1 MDNTSWF
8 MPLNGVCKYR
18 MLPTALILQTANA
31 RDGGMEMKQVTN
43 IPPVRELLVA
53 ITSVLRRW
61 NDPIH
66 GIVSDLV

>member
-1 MDNTSWF
+1 MGYASTECF
-8 MPLNGVCKYR
+8 
-18 MLPTALILQTANA
+18 LQTANA

-53 ITSVLRRW
+53 ITNILRLW

-66 GIVSDLV
+66 GIASDLV